1 MTTDALPTGNRG
13 RSRLVGLD
21 VLQQLR
27 VVVRLAGNHSAQ
39 VERSTGISGAQLWTL
54 HEVALAEGSSVGE
67 LAQRLRV
74 HQTTVSNLLTRLE
87 SAGLVRKGK
96 DPDDQ
101 RIVVVRVSAAGRRAL
116 KAAAGPARGLLPS
129 VLDTMSSAQ
138 LRKVHAGLAVLVE
151 CMGGFDP
158 ALAARPLPFTE

>member
-1 MTTDALPTGNRG
+1 M
-13 RSRLVGLD
+13 
-21 VLQQLR
+21 LQQLR

-39 VERSTGISGAQLWTL
+39 VERTTGISGAQLWTL
-54 HEVALAEGSSVGE
+54 HEAAQSDGCSVGE

-87 SAGLVRKGK
+87 AAGLVSKGK
-96 DPDDQ
+96 HPDDQ
-101 RIVVVRVSAAGRRAL
+101 RVVRVRVTAAGRRAL
-116 KAAAGPARGLLPS
+116 KAAEAPARGLLPS
-129 VLDTMSSAQ
+129 VLDAMSASQ

-151 CMGGFDP
+151 CMGGYDP